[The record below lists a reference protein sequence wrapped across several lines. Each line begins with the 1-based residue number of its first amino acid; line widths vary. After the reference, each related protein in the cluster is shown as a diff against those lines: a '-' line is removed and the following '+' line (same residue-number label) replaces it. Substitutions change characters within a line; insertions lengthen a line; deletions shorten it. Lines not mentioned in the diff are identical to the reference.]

1 MTVMNTLSDGR
12 ILRSF
17 SRGVV
22 PCPQPGATL
31 FGCGEGPVRLL
42 VVGRYT
48 SQRNPGIVRRR
59 EVRVL
64 GDESGQLAVIEGIRA
79 F

>member
-22 PCPQPGATL
+22 PYPQPGATL
-31 FGCGEGPVRLL
+31 FGCGEGRVRVLA
-42 VVGRYT
+42 VGRYT
-48 SQRNPGIVRRR
+48 SQKGPG
-59 EVRVL
+59 
-64 GDESGQLAVIEGIRA
+64 SSTEGTCGFWGTTPGSSR
-79 F
+79 

>member
-17 SRGVV
+17 TRGVV

-31 FGCGEGPVRLL
+31 L
-42 VVGRYT
+42 VAARAEFESSSSGV
-48 SQRNPGIVRRR
+48 
-59 EVRVL
+59 VRVRKVP
-64 GDESGQLAVIEGIRA
+64 GSSADGKCGFWGTSPGSSR
-79 F
+79 